1 MGGRKCQHSTPASL
15 IRPPLL
21 LCSPLP
27 LPVCADAFSEG
38 LVLVD
43 VSQPHFP
50 VVFVSEGW
58 ESLTGYSISE
68 VVGVGISAI
77 LEVSQ

>member
-1 MGGRKCQHSTPASL
+1 MTTQHTHL
-15 IRPPLL
+15 LLRPPLPR
-21 LCSPLP
+21 CSPLP
-27 LPVCADAFSEG
+27 LFPCADAFSEG

-58 ESLTGYSISE
+58 ESLTGYSINE
-68 VVGVGISAI
+68 VVGVGISAS
-77 LEVSQ
+77 LDVSQ